1 MSFSAAKMLPIAKPA
16 SNREYPETMV
26 LHFAELVLFWGL
38 GTLHGKIVSDGEAVQ
53 AKEWVFYRFCGKF
66 PFVFANSKLIQ
77 SANPKLIHPI

>member
-1 MSFSAAKMLPIAKPA
+1 MLPIAKPA

-66 PFVFANSKLIQ
+66 PFLKKQAFFHFPHTPAHKKGDLPSNSV
-77 SANPKLIHPI
+77 H